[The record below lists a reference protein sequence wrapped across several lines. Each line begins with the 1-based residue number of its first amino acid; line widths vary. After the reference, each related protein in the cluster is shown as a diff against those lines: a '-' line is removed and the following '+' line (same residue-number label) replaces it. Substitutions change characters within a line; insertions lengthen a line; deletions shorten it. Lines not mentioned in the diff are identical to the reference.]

1 MQTSLNGKNPKTC
14 LGQFVKQNLLANIS
28 KRFESVEKQTLI
40 PYFSRATLL
49 DPRCKKTVFA
59 VESNATEA
67 EQIIISEIASLM
79 HYVAE
84 TGKY

>member
-1 MQTSLNGKNPKTC
+1 LQTSLNGKNPNTC
-14 LGQFVKQNLLANIS
+14 LGQFVKKNLLANIS
-28 KRFESVEKQTLI
+28 KRFESIEKQTLV

-49 DPRCKKTVFA
+49 DPRCKKSAFA

-67 EQIIISEIASLM
+67 EKSIVLEIASLM
-79 HYVAE
+79 HNVTE

>member
-1 MQTSLNGKNPKTC
+1 
-14 LGQFVKQNLLANIS
+14 LANINT
-28 KRFESVEKQTLI
+28 RFESVEEQTLV

-49 DPRCKKTVFA
+49 DPRCKKAAFA

-67 EQIIISEIASLM
+67 EKSIALEIASLM
-79 HYVAE
+79 QNVTETSE